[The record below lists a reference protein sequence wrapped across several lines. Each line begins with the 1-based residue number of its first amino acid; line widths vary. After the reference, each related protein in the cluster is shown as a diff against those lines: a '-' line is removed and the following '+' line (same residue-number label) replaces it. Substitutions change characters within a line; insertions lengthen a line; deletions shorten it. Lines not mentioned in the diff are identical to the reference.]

1 MSTSPLRID
10 HFLIIFFTFV
20 VMELC
25 ICGGSEVCRKE
36 EKQALLCFKN
46 ESKVPTNWVDT
57 TDCCS
62 EWDGVV
68 CDNVTGHVVELR
80 PVANNLGAID
90 VSEGGSFPNGPWN
103 LTYLSSLDL
112 SLNEMNGSL
121 PNQLFGLSYMKSLK
135 LCCNQFH
142 GPLPNDRWNLTSL
155 EVLDVSSNYL
165 NSHIPDSIY
174 HCPNLKVLRLR
185 GNNLQGIISKSIS
198 NLTYL
203 STLVLSNNMLT
214 GEIPKEIGKLKNLN
228 VFLFS
233 SNKFYGPLPES
244 IGYLS
249 SLTILSFLNNKLE
262 GIVTEN
268 HFVNLTMLTEIYASG
283 NRLTLRVRSNWMSPF
298 QLYALALS
306 GWNLGPQF
314 PIWLQSQHQIVQLEI
329 SNAEIEGEIPKW
341 FWNFSS
347 VLEAIDLSFNQ
358 LRGEIQNISIR
369 LPEGSVGVLLYLD
382 SNQFSGSLPSIP
394 IHIIELDLSNN
405 SFSGNISSFLCDA
418 QNVPYN
424 LTILH
429 LGENDLSGEIPDC
442 WMHWPHL
449 EVINVGENQL
459 IGGIP
464 SSIGLLNKLESLDA
478 HKNMLSGHLPPSLQN
493 CTHLLK
499 VDLGENG
506 FTGTI
511 PRWLGTSFSKLK
523 VLRLRLNKLFGEL
536 PPTFCHLTSLQ
547 ILDLANN
554 YFSGVI
560 PRCLDN
566 LTAMITIDENK
577 NEMPS
582 SRYGYFEENA
592 LVTTKGH
599 EYI

>member
-1 MSTSPLRID
+1 MDNVLPSPGHWTKPKARWLKQEAEETSYEKYISSPTKVYRYNLKLGPTGSRTQVAGFKVQSANHYTIEPMAKIFGSSIEGKRDEGWEKSDGFCDSCDVSGGGFAAICSQLSSLQVSIST
-10 HFLIIFFTFV
+10 FTSSSRRRDDGGSV
-20 VMELC
+20 SAAVMELC
-25 ICGGSEVCRKE
+25 ICGGSGVCRNE

-90 VSEGGSFPNGPWN
+90 NWLEVIDMLPSVRELYLRGCGLSNLSHPLHNSSSLQVLDLSGNRFNSVIPRWMFNLNNLVSLDLSQCGFLGSFPNGPWN

-203 STLVLSNNMLT
+203 STLVISSNMLT

-249 SLTILSFLNNKLE
+249 SLTTLSFLNNKLE

-268 HFVNLTMLTEIYASG
+268 HFVNLTMLTEFYASG
-283 NRLTLRVRSNWMSPF
+283 NRLTLKVRPNWMPPF

-358 LRGEIQNISIR
+358 LQVKFRTSQF
-369 LPEGSVGVLLYLD
+369 VYLK
-382 SNQFSGSLPSIP
+382 
-394 IHIIELDLSNN
+394 
-405 SFSGNISSFLCDA
+405 
-418 QNVPYN
+418 
-424 LTILH
+424 
-429 LGENDLSGEIPDC
+429 
-442 WMHWPHL
+442 
-449 EVINVGENQL
+449 EV
-459 IGGIP
+459 
-464 SSIGLLNKLESLDA
+464 
-478 HKNMLSGHLPPSLQN
+478 
-493 CTHLLK
+493 
-499 VDLGENG
+499 
-506 FTGTI
+506 
-511 PRWLGTSFSKLK
+511 
-523 VLRLRLNKLFGEL
+523 
-536 PPTFCHLTSLQ
+536 
-547 ILDLANN
+547 
-554 YFSGVI
+554 
-560 PRCLDN
+560 
-566 LTAMITIDENK
+566 
-577 NEMPS
+577 
-582 SRYGYFEENA
+582 
-592 LVTTKGH
+592 
-599 EYI
+599 